1 MLNDLIIKMI
11 CSMYASTIYQI
22 FPDPRMVRIG
32 IVIVIGIIIISMTV
46 TMYMYIQYQTNF
58 ISVNAG
64 EPVVIGPV
72 EYTITFDG
80 IYKGNEKL
88 IEIKSDN
95 TFVKIRI
102 IAKNISEK
110 KTVISASQFYLID
123 EKQQKH
129 LPMHGGFSTD
139 LVYEGFRSS
148 DHWLEPNKPVIM
160 TTQFD
165 VTYDELNQYNIVIRP
180 SKQQSSVDT
189 AVICITN
196 C

>member
-1 MLNDLIIKMI
+1 MISIIWMI

-32 IVIVIGIIIISMTV
+32 VVIVIGIIIISMTV
-46 TMYMYIQYQTNF
+46 TMYMYTQYQTNF
-58 ISVNAG
+58 ISVKVG

-88 IEIKSDN
+88 IETKPDN
-95 TFVKIRI
+95 VFVKIRI
-102 IAKNISEK
+102 IAKNISEE

-129 LPMHGGFSTD
+129 LPVHGGVSTD

-148 DHWLEPNKPVIM
+148 DHGLEPNKSVIM

-165 VTYDELNQYNIVIRP
+165 VSYNELNQYNIIIRP

-189 AVICITN
+189 AVICIAN

>member
-1 MLNDLIIKMI
+1 MILIIRTI
-11 CSMYASTIYQI
+11 YSFYASTIYQI
-22 FPDPRMVRIG
+22 FPNHRMVRIG
-32 IVIVIGIIIISMTV
+32 AVIVIGVIVISMVV
-46 TMYMYIQYQTNF
+46 TMYMYTQYQTNF

-64 EPVVIGPV
+64 ESVVIGPV

-80 IYKGNEKL
+80 IHKGNEKL
-88 IEIKSDN
+88 IETKPDN
-95 TFVKIRI
+95 IFVKIRI

-129 LPMHGGFSTD
+129 LPVYGGFSTED
-139 LVYEGFRSS
+139 LLYDGFRSS

-189 AVICITN
+189 ALICITN

>member
-1 MLNDLIIKMI
+1 
-11 CSMYASTIYQI
+11 MYASTIYQI
-22 FPDPRMVRIG
+22 FPDSRMVRIG
-32 IVIVIGIIIISMTV
+32 VVIVIGIIIISMTV
-46 TMYMYIQYQTNF
+46 TMYVYTQYQTNF
-58 ISVNAG
+58 ISINAG

-80 IYKGNEKL
+80 IHKGNEKT
-88 IEIKSDN
+88 IETKSDE
-95 TFVKIRI
+95 TFVRIKI

-129 LPMHGGFSTD
+129 LPVYGGFSTED

-165 VTYDELNQYNIVIRP
+165 VSYNELNQYNIVIHP

>member
-1 MLNDLIIKMI
+1 MILIISMI
-11 CSMYASTIYQI
+11 YSFYASTIYQI
-22 FPDPRMVRIG
+22 FPDPHMVRIG
-32 IVIVIGIIIISMTV
+32 IVIVIGVIVISMV
-46 TMYMYIQYQTNF
+46 ITMYMYTQYQTNF

-72 EYTITFDG
+72 EYTIIFDG
-80 IYKGNEKL
+80 IHKGNEKL
-88 IEIKSDN
+88 IETKPDN
-95 TFVKIRI
+95 TFVKIKI

-110 KTVISASQFYLID
+110 KTVISANQFYLID

-129 LPMHGGFSTD
+129 LPVYGGFSTED

-165 VTYDELNQYNIVIRP
+165 VSYNELNQYNIVIRP

>member
-1 MLNDLIIKMI
+1 MILIIRMI
-11 CSMYASTIYQI
+11 YSFYASTIYQI
-22 FPDPRMVRIG
+22 FPDPHMVRIG
-32 IVIVIGIIIISMTV
+32 IVIVIGVIVISMAI
-46 TMYMYIQYQTNF
+46 TMYMYTQYQTNF
-58 ISVNAG
+58 IIVNAG

-72 EYTITFDG
+72 EYMIIFDG
-80 IYKGNEKL
+80 IHKGNKKL
-88 IEIKSDN
+88 IETKPDN
-95 TFVKIRI
+95 TFVKIKI

-110 KTVISASQFYLID
+110 KTVISANQFYLID

-129 LPMHGGFSTD
+129 LPVYGGFSTED

-165 VTYDELNQYNIVIRP
+165 VSYNELNQYNIVIRP

>member
-1 MLNDLIIKMI
+1 
-11 CSMYASTIYQI
+11 MYASTIYQI
-22 FPDPRMVRIG
+22 FLDSRMVRIG
-32 IVIVIGIIIISMTV
+32 VVIVIGIIIISMIV
-46 TMYMYIQYQTNF
+46 TMYVYTQYQTNF
-58 ISVNAG
+58 ISVKAG
-64 EPVVIGPV
+64 APVVIGPV

-80 IYKGNEKL
+80 IHKGNEKI
-88 IEIKSDN
+88 IETKSDN
-95 TFVKIRI
+95 TFVRIKI

-129 LPMHGGFSTD
+129 LPVYGGFSTED

-165 VTYDELNQYNIVIRP
+165 VSYNELNQYNIIIRP

>member
-1 MLNDLIIKMI
+1 
-11 CSMYASTIYQI
+11 MYASTIYQI

-32 IVIVIGIIIISMTV
+32 VVIVIGIIIISMIV
-46 TMYMYIQYQTNF
+46 TMYMYTQYQTNF
-58 ISVNAG
+58 ISVKVG

-80 IYKGNEKL
+80 IHKGNEKL
-88 IEIKSDN
+88 IETKPDN

-129 LPMHGGFSTD
+129 LPVHGGVSTD

-148 DHWLEPNKPVIM
+148 DHWLEPNKPAIM

-165 VTYDELNQYNIVIRP
+165 VSYNELNQYNIVIRP
-180 SKQQSSVDT
+180 SKQQSTVDT

>member
-1 MLNDLIIKMI
+1 MILIIRTI
-11 CSMYASTIYQI
+11 CSFYASTIYQI
-22 FPDPRMVRIG
+22 FPNYRMVRIG
-32 IVIVIGIIIISMTV
+32 VVIVIGVIVISMVV
-46 TMYMYIQYQTNF
+46 TMYMYTQYKTNF

-80 IYKGNEKL
+80 IHKGNEKL
-88 IEIKSDN
+88 IETKPDN

-110 KTVISASQFYLID
+110 KTLISASQFYLID
-123 EKQQKH
+123 EKKQKH
-129 LPMHGGFSTD
+129 LPVYGGFSTED
-139 LVYEGFRSS
+139 LVYDGFRSS

-160 TTQFD
+160 STQFD
-165 VTYDELNQYNIVIRP
+165 VSYDELNQYNIVIHP

>member
-1 MLNDLIIKMI
+1 
-11 CSMYASTIYQI
+11 MYASTIYQI
-22 FPDPRMVRIG
+22 FPDPCMVRIG
-32 IVIVIGIIIISMTV
+32 VVIVIGIIIISMAV
-46 TMYMYIQYQTNF
+46 TMYMYTQYQTNF
-58 ISVNAG
+58 ISVKAG

-80 IYKGNEKL
+80 IHKGNEKL
-88 IEIKSDN
+88 IETKQDN
-95 TFVKIRI
+95 TFVKIKI

-129 LPMHGGFSTD
+129 LPVYGGFSTED

-165 VTYDELNQYNIVIRP
+165 VSYNELNQYNIVIRP
-180 SKQQSSVDT
+180 SKQQSTVDT

>member
-1 MLNDLIIKMI
+1 M
-11 CSMYASTIYQI
+11 CASTIYQI
-22 FPDPRMVRIG
+22 FPDSRMVRIG
-32 IVIVIGIIIISMTV
+32 VVVVIGIIIISMIV
-46 TMYMYIQYQTNF
+46 TMYVYTQYQTNF
-58 ISVNAG
+58 ISVKAG

-80 IYKGNEKL
+80 IHKGNEKI
-88 IEIKSDN
+88 IETKSDN
-95 TFVKIRI
+95 TFVRIKI

-110 KTVISASQFYLID
+110 KAVISASQFYLID

-129 LPMHGGFSTD
+129 LPVYGGFSTED

-165 VTYDELNQYNIVIRP
+165 VSYNELNQYHIVIRP
-180 SKQQSSVDT
+180 SKQQSSIDT

>member
-1 MLNDLIIKMI
+1 MILIIRMI

-32 IVIVIGIIIISMTV
+32 VVIVIGIIIISMTV
-46 TMYMYIQYQTNF
+46 TMYMYTQYQTNF
-58 ISVNAG
+58 ISVKVG
-64 EPVVIGPV
+64 EPVIIGPV

-80 IYKGNEKL
+80 IHKGNEKL
-88 IEIKSDN
+88 IETKPDN

-129 LPMHGGFSTD
+129 LPVYGGFSTED

-165 VTYDELNQYNIVIRP
+165 VSYNELNQYNIVIHP
-180 SKQQSSVDT
+180 SKQQSTVDT

>member
-1 MLNDLIIKMI
+1 MISIIWMI

-22 FPDPRMVRIG
+22 FPDSRMVRIG
-32 IVIVIGIIIISMTV
+32 VVIVIGIIIISMIV
-46 TMYMYIQYQTNF
+46 TMYVYTQYQTNF
-58 ISVNAG
+58 ISVKAG
-64 EPVVIGPV
+64 APVVIGPV

-80 IYKGNEKL
+80 IHKGNEKI
-88 IEIKSDN
+88 IETKSDN
-95 TFVKIRI
+95 TFVRIKI
-102 IAKNISEK
+102 IAKNISEE

-129 LPMHGGFSTD
+129 LPVYGGFSTED

-165 VTYDELNQYNIVIRP
+165 VSYNELNQYNIIIRP

>member
-1 MLNDLIIKMI
+1 
-11 CSMYASTIYQI
+11 MYASTIYQI

-32 IVIVIGIIIISMTV
+32 VVIVIGIIIISMIV
-46 TMYMYIQYQTNF
+46 TMYVYTQHQTNF
-58 ISVNAG
+58 ISINAG

-80 IYKGNEKL
+80 IHKGNEKI
-88 IEIKSDN
+88 IETKSDS
-95 TFVKIRI
+95 TFVRIKI

-129 LPMHGGFSTD
+129 LPVYGGISTD

-160 TTQFD
+160 TTQFEVSYND
-165 VTYDELNQYNIVIRP
+165 LNQYNIIVRP

>member
-1 MLNDLIIKMI
+1 M
-11 CSMYASTIYQI
+11 A
-22 FPDPRMVRIG
+22 VA
-32 IVIVIGIIIISMTV
+32 
-46 TMYMYIQYQTNF
+46 MYMYTQYQTNF
-58 ISVNAG
+58 ISVKAG
-64 EPVVIGPV
+64 ESVVIGPV
-72 EYTITFDG
+72 EYTVTFDG
-80 IYKGNEKL
+80 IHKGNEKS
-88 IEIKSDN
+88 IETKPDK

-129 LPMHGGFSTD
+129 LPVYGGVSTD

-148 DHWLEPNKPVIM
+148 DHWLEPNKPAIM

-165 VTYDELNQYNIVIRP
+165 VSYNELNQYNIVIRP
-180 SKQQSSVDT
+180 SKQQSTVDT

>member
-1 MLNDLIIKMI
+1 MISIVWMI
-11 CSMYASTIYQI
+11 CSTYASTIYQI
-22 FPDPRMVRIG
+22 FPDPHVVRIG
-32 IVIVIGIIIISMTV
+32 LVIVIGIIIISMIV
-46 TMYMYIQYQTNF
+46 TMYMYTQYQTNF
-58 ISVNAG
+58 IRINAG

-72 EYTITFDG
+72 EYMITFDG

-88 IEIKSDN
+88 IETKPDN
-95 TFVKIRI
+95 IFVKIKI
-102 IAKNISEK
+102 IAKNISEE

-129 LPMHGGFSTD
+129 LPIHGGFSTD

-165 VTYDELNQYNIVIRP
+165 VSYNELNQYNIVIRP
-180 SKQQSSVDT
+180 SKQQSTVDT
-189 AVICITN
+189 AIICITN

>member
-1 MLNDLIIKMI
+1 
-11 CSMYASTIYQI
+11 MYASTIYQI
-22 FPDPRMVRIG
+22 FTDPHMVRIG
-32 IVIVIGIIIISMTV
+32 VVIVIGIIIISMTV
-46 TMYMYIQYQTNF
+46 TMYIYTQYQTNF
-58 ISVNAG
+58 IRINAG
-64 EPVVIGPV
+64 EPIVIGPV

-80 IYKGNEKL
+80 IHKGNEK
-88 IEIKSDN
+88 IVETKSDN
-95 TFVKIRI
+95 TFVRIKI

-129 LPMHGGFSTD
+129 LPVYGGFSTED

-165 VTYDELNQYNIVIRP
+165 VSYDELNQYNIVIRP
-180 SKQQSSVDT
+180 SKQQSSIDT